1 LADASTEGARASN
14 TKNTARATTEVPDV
28 GTVRFEADQGPKQPW
43 NALVG
48 VSAALHRQVDLFAV
62 YGFSPG
68 DVTFVAAGVT
78 IRF

>member
-1 LADASTEGARASN
+1 
-14 TKNTARATTEVPDV
+14 V